1 MEKIFVLIETT
12 DYYGI
17 DGETTVL
24 SSSNSM
30 YKLKEKIYEYLG
42 CDMNLSDDEKDEYIE
57 QNEIGEWCNT
67 VNNIYMFEGYGLE
80 NTVFRLEVVEI
91 DYFEVKN

>member
-1 MEKIFVLIETT
+1 MEKIYVLIETT

-17 DGETTVL
+17 DGETKVIG
-24 SSSNSM
+24 SSNSM

-42 CDMNLSDDEKDEYIE
+42 CNMDLSDDEKDEYIE

-67 VNNIYMFEGYGLE
+67 VNNIFLFEGYGEE

-91 DYFEVKN
+91 DYFEVKD

>member
-1 MEKIFVLIETT
+1 MEKIYVLIETT

-24 SSSNSM
+24 SASNSM
-30 YKLKEKIYEYLG
+30 YKLKEKIYEHLG

-91 DYFEVKN
+91 DYFEVKD

>member
-1 MEKIFVLIETT
+1 MEKIFVLILTT

-24 SSSNSM
+24 SASNSM

-42 CDMNLSDDEKDEYIE
+42 CDMNLSEEERDEYIE
-57 QNEIGEWCNT
+57 KNEIGEWCNT
-67 VNNIYMFEGYGLE
+67 VNTVFMFEGYGEE
-80 NTVFRLEVVEI
+80 NTVFRLEVAEI
-91 DYFEVKN
+91 DYFEVKD

>member
-42 CDMNLSDDEKDEYIE
+42 CNMNLSDDEKDEYIE

-91 DYFEVKN
+91 DYFEVKD

>member
-24 SSSNSM
+24 SASNSM

-67 VNNIYMFEGYGLE
+67 VNTIFMFEGYGEE

-91 DYFEVKN
+91 DYFEVKD